1 MVDIDAKCRIYMED
15 MAKRWLAH
23 DGLWFQA
30 VERAYG
36 LDEAL
41 RLDTEVWEKFTVL
54 EAQKIMKLADIKP
67 GGGLPA
73 LKEALQ
79 WRLYAFINQQ
89 EIVEKD
95 ENTLIFKMINCRV
108 QSARERKGMELHPC
122 KPVGL
127 VEYAGFA
134 SAVDPRI
141 KTKCLGC
148 PPDKKTDDFYCSWE
162 FSI

>member
-1 MVDIDAKCRIYMED
+1 MVDIDAKCRAYMED
-15 MAKRWLAH
+15 IAKRWLAH

-36 LDEAL
+36 LDEAV
-41 RLDTEVWEKFTVL
+41 RLDTEAWEKFTVL

-89 EIVEKD
+89 EIIEKD

-108 QSARERKGMELHPC
+108 QSARERKGMDLHPC

-134 SAVDPRI
+134 SAIDPRI

-148 PPDKKTDDFYCSWE
+148 PPDIKTDDFYCGWE